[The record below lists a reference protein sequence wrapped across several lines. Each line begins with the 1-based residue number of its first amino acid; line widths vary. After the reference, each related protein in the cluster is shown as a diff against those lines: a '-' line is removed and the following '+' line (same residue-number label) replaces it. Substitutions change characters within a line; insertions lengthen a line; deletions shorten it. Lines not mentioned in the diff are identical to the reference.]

1 MSYKLDEIRKEVNKR
16 TVQYDKNE
24 LETKLLESQRASR
37 NKKVNN
43 YIRDVMSGKIESE
56 IPNMREF
63 IKNTISRGNC

>member
-1 MSYKLDEIRKEVNKR
+1 MSYNLDEIRKEVNKR

-63 IKNTISRGNC
+63 IKNTINRGNR

>member
-43 YIRDVMSGKIESE
+43 YIREVMSGKIESE

>member
-63 IKNTISRGNC
+63 IKNTINRGNC

>member
-63 IKNTISRGNC
+63 IKNTINRENR

>member
-56 IPNMREF
+56 I
-63 IKNTISRGNC
+63 

>member
-43 YIRDVMSGKIESE
+43 NKRDVMSGKIESE

-63 IKNTISRGNC
+63 IKNTINRGNC

>member
-1 MSYKLDEIRKEVNKR
+1 MSYKLDEIRKEINKR

-63 IKNTISRGNC
+63 IKNTINRGNC

>member
-1 MSYKLDEIRKEVNKR
+1 LSYKLDEIRKEVNKR

-63 IKNTISRGNC
+63 IKNTINRGNC

>member
-1 MSYKLDEIRKEVNKR
+1 LSYKLDEIRKEVNKR

-63 IKNTISRGNC
+63 IKNTINRGNR

>member
-1 MSYKLDEIRKEVNKR
+1 LSYKLDEIRKEVNKR

>member
-63 IKNTISRGNC
+63 IKNTINRGNR